1 MQRFIEE
8 IVPRAKEIKEPCPDL
23 RLWRLFISVE
33 SSRLL
38 LVQIS
43 GNRFLLSVSPGKRD
57 DNRLYLRL
65 YNIPSSLH
73 YFSLLNRSM
82 STNDPSARF
91 AFRWWMDRARR
102 SILTTE
108 FESSIKFNVEI
119 EDRFLISYTFNE
131 ISVVSLG
138 SVRDVV
144 LLEEEE
150 EELVWNFLRLV
161 IGWKEKFLNLNFPI
175 FSMIFFDILSSL
187 NRYFTGKEEIHAEVN
202 IFVRFGDSIFRNV
215 KIWYTKI
222 RKVWRLVYRVTSDSR
237 RREMEMR
244 SAVAFLSL
252 FIQCEFKFEVL

>member
-1 MQRFIEE
+1 MQKKLKS
-8 IVPRAKEIKEPCPDL
+8 RAL
-23 RLWRLFISVE
+23 TSAF
-33 SSRLL
+33 
-38 LVQIS
+38 
-43 GNRFLLSVSPGKRD
+43 D
-57 DNRLYLRL
+57 DCSY
-65 YNIPSSLH
+65 
-73 YFSLLNRSM
+73 LLNRADCFWSRYPETVSFYPSLQANETTIVFTFVFTISLPR
-82 STNDPSARF
+82 STISPCLTDPCPRTILLRDLRF
-91 AFRWWMDRARR
+91 DGGWIGPDV

>member
-1 MQRFIEE
+1 MLRIHPRLRHVRYTLSTIPSRKETSPRLFTPRNRKKKKNTKFPFNLQRFIEE

-102 SILTTE
+102 FHPDDGIWIL
-108 FESSIKFNVEI
+108 
-119 EDRFLISYTFNE
+119 D
-131 ISVVSLG
+131 
-138 SVRDVV
+138 
-144 LLEEEE
+144 
-150 EELVWNFLRLV
+150 
-161 IGWKEKFLNLNFPI
+161 
-175 FSMIFFDILSSL
+175 
-187 NRYFTGKEEIHAEVN
+187 
-202 IFVRFGDSIFRNV
+202 
-215 KIWYTKI
+215 
-222 RKVWRLVYRVTSDSR
+222 
-237 RREMEMR
+237 
-244 SAVAFLSL
+244 
-252 FIQCEFKFEVL
+252 